1 MGSEGR
7 PVMLHEPVRTADGRV
22 IAFPERPR
30 RSATLEIWRDYLEA
44 LSDLPADAPH
54 LHKAIEEA
62 EQTIRE
68 KERLRASM
76 RGLDP
81 RD

>member
-7 PVMLHEPVRTADGRV
+7 PVMLHEPVRTADGRA
-22 IAFPERPR
+22 IAFPEQPR
-30 RSATLEIWRDYLEA
+30 RSATLEMWRDYLEA

-54 LHKAIEEA
+54 LHKAIEDA

>member
-1 MGSEGR
+1 
-7 PVMLHEPVRTADGRV
+7 MLHEAVRTAEGPA

-30 RSATLEIWRDYLEA
+30 RSATLEMWRDYLEA

-54 LHKAIEEA
+54 LHKAIEDA
-62 EQTIRE
+62 EQTIRD
-68 KERLRASM
+68 KERLRAAM